1 MTEAYART
9 DLAMESCSAA
19 GDGLRGVEQTTRH
32 CAGCCIH
39 RVRVTSSEAAVVLG
53 KPLGTYITVDCGQIH
68 RFDRERTGEVAHL
81 LAGELRG
88 HDLFADRSPSGRRFG
103 RFCCGGSGNAKLTA
117 DAVGPG
123 TVDRLTATRH
133 LQEHESALFRSLGC
147 SALSA
152 LSPGVLGQ
160 TGIETLELLRGA
172 VRSVRPNLVVVV
184 DALAARSCSRLAST
198 VQISDSGI
206 VPGSGVG
213 NYRTAITSETLGV
226 PVIAIGV
233 PTVVNSS
240 TLVWDALKEAHIVE
254 IGDELQAVLE
264 NGKSFFVSPKESD
277 LISDAVSELLSDA
290 ISEAFIGEKLF

>member
-19 GDGLRGVEQTTRH
+19 GDRLRGVEQTTRRS
-32 CAGCCIH
+32 AGCTVH

-53 KPLGTYITVDCGQIH
+53 KPIGTYITVDCGQIH
-68 RFDRERTGEVAHL
+68 RFDRERAGEVAHL

-88 HDLFADRSPSGRRFG
+88 MTCSLTGRLPGVGLGVFVAG
-103 RFCCGGSGNAKLTA
+103 LGNAKLTA

-133 LQEHESALFRSLGC
+133 LQEHESALFRALGC

-213 NYRTAITSETLGV
+213 NHRTAITSETLGV
-226 PVIAIGV
+226 PVIALGV

-240 TLVWDALKEAHIVE
+240 TLVWDALKEAHIEEVS
-254 IGDELQAVLE
+254 DELQAVLE

-277 LISDAVSELLSDA
+277 LISDAVSGLLADA
-290 ISEAFIGEKLF
+290 ISEAFVGEMLF

>member
-19 GDGLRGVEQTTRH
+19 GDCLRGVEQTTRH
-32 CAGCCIH
+32 CVGCCIH

-88 HDLFADRSPSGRRFG
+88 MTCSLTGRLPGVGLGVFVAG
-103 RFCCGGSGNAKLTA
+103 LGNAKLTA

-240 TLVWDALKEAHIVE
+240 TLVWDALKEAHIEE